1 MIIRNYQTSDEK
13 GWVYCKA
20 LSYLFS
26 PFFDDR
32 ETEKPELLTDI
43 YDYRVEWV
51 AEVDGQIV
59 GLIDIDIYTEE
70 CSQSYIYAPSKRT
83 AYFTNLAV
91 HPDFQGQGIAQALFE
106 QAVNELREQGVE
118 KLAIF
123 TREDDAANHLYQ
135 KWGGQ
140 LVCTDY
146 LVVGAPKDIPTFRFG
161 IDLEQGRLAFTDETG
176 QSVPYYLREGVY
188 VVSEETDLELFDIE
202 DVYQELTYVVDL
214 TEKS

>member
-1 MIIRNYQTSDEK
+1 MIIRKYQTSDEK

-32 ETEKPELLTDI
+32 ETEKPDLMTDV
-43 YDYRVEWV
+43 YDHRVEWV
-51 AEVDGQIV
+51 AEVNEQIV

-70 CSQSYIYAPSKRT
+70 CSRSYIYAPSKRT

-106 QAVNELREQGVE
+106 KAERELREQGVE

-135 KWGGQ
+135 KWGGSNG
-140 LVCTDY
+140 LGNR
-146 LVVGAPKDIPTFRFG
+146 LR
-161 IDLEQGRLAFTDETG
+161 LEMGLAW
-176 QSVPYYLREGVY
+176 QVSSVW
-188 VVSEETDLELFDIE
+188 SA
-202 DVYQELTYVVDL
+202 LTI
-214 TEKS
+214 

>member
-1 MIIRNYQTSDEK
+1 MIIRDYKTSDEK

-32 ETEKPELLTDI
+32 ETEKPALLTDI
-43 YDYRVEWV
+43 YDKRIELV
-51 AEVDGQIV
+51 AESDGQIV
-59 GLIDIDIYTEE
+59 GLIDIDIY
-70 CSQSYIYAPSKRT
+70 SQENSQTYLYAPSQRT
-83 AYFTNLAV
+83 AYLTNFAV
-91 HPDFQGQGIAQALFE
+91 HPDYQGQGIAQALYEKAE
-106 QAVNELREQGVE
+106 QALKDAGVE

-123 TREDDAANHLYQ
+123 TRDGDIANHLYQ

-140 LVCTDY
+140 LVCSDY

-161 IDLEQGRLAFTDETG
+161 IDLERGRLSFSDMEG
-176 QSVPYYLREGVY
+176 QPVPYYLREGVY
-188 VVSEETDLELFDIE
+188 VVSEEAGLDLFDIE

>member
-1 MIIRNYQTSDEK
+1 MIIRKYQTSDEK

-32 ETEKPELLTDI
+32 ETEKPELMTDV
-43 YDYRVEWV
+43 YDHRVEWV

-106 QAVNELREQGVE
+106 KAEQELREQGVE

-123 TREDDAANHLYQ
+123 TREDDAANHFY
-135 KWGGQ
+135 
-140 LVCTDY
+140 
-146 LVVGAPKDIPTFRFG
+146 P
-161 IDLEQGRLAFTDETG
+161 ETPARA
-176 QSVPYYLREGVY
+176 QSVRS
-188 VVSEETDLELFDIE
+188 SESYHWIDPIPPPLLSSFSRDHF
-202 DVYQELTYVVDL
+202 L
-214 TEKS
+214 SSP

>member
-1 MIIRNYQTSDEK
+1 MIIRKYQPADEK

-32 ETEKPELLTDI
+32 ETEKPQLMTDV

-51 AEVDGQIV
+51 AEVDEQIV

-91 HPDFQGQGIAQALFE
+91 HPDFQGKGIAQALFE
-106 QAVNELREQGVE
+106 KAEQELREQAVE

-123 TREDDAANHLYQ
+123 TREGDVANHLYQ
-135 KWGGQ
+135 KWGGEV
-140 LVCTDY
+140 VCSDY
-146 LVVGAPKDIPTFRFG
+146 LVVGAPQDVPTFRFG
-161 IDLEQGRLAFTDETG
+161 IDLERGRLSFSDMEG
-176 QSVPYYLREGVY
+176 QPVPYYLREGVY
-188 VVSEETDLELFDIE
+188 VVSEEAGLDLFDIE

>member
-1 MIIRNYQTSDEK
+1 MIIRKYQPADEK

-32 ETEKPELLTDI
+32 ETEKPQLMTDV

-70 CSQSYIYAPSKRT
+70 CSQSYIYAPSKRI

-106 QAVNELREQGVE
+106 KAEQALREQAVE

-123 TREDDAANHLYQ
+123 TREGDVANHLYQ
-135 KWGGQ
+135 KWGGEV
-140 LVCTDY
+140 VCSDY
-146 LVVGAPKDIPTFRFG
+146 LVVGAPQDVPTFRFG
-161 IDLEQGRLAFTDETG
+161 IDLERGRLSFSDMEG
-176 QSVPYYLREGVY
+176 QPVPYYLREVVY
-188 VVSEETDLELFDIE
+188 VVSEEAGLALFDIE

-214 TEKS
+214 K

>member
-1 MIIRNYQTSDEK
+1 MIIRKYQTSDEK

-32 ETEKPELLTDI
+32 ETEKPELMTDV
-43 YDYRVEWV
+43 YDHRVEWV

-106 QAVNELREQGVE
+106 KAEQELRAQGVE

-123 TREDDAANHLYQ
+123 TREDDAANYLYQ
-135 KWGGQ
+135 KWGGEV
-140 LVCTDY
+140 VCSDY
-146 LVVGAPKDIPTFRFG
+146 LVVGAPQDVPTFRFG
-161 IDLEQGRLAFTDETG
+161 IDLERGRLSFSDMEG
-176 QSVPYYLREGVY
+176 QPVPYYLREGVY
-188 VVSEETDLELFDIE
+188 VVSEEAGLDLFDIE

>member
-1 MIIRNYQTSDEK
+1 MIIRKYQTSDEK

-32 ETEKPELLTDI
+32 ETEKPELMKDV

-70 CSQSYIYAPSKRT
+70 CSWSYIYAPSKRT

-106 QAVNELREQGVE
+106 KAEQELRAQGVE

-123 TREDDAANHLYQ
+123 TREGDVANHLYQ

-140 LVCTDY
+140 LVCSDY
-146 LVVGAPKDIPTFRFG
+146 LVIGTPKDTPYVRFG
-161 IDLEQGRLAFTDETG
+161 VDLPNAKLAFTDETG
-176 QSVPYYLREGVY
+176 QPAPYYLREGVY
-188 VVSEETDLELFDIE
+188 VVSEEAGLELFDIE

>member
-1 MIIRNYQTSDEK
+1 M
-13 GWVYCKA
+13 
-20 LSYLFS
+20 
-26 PFFDDR
+26 
-32 ETEKPELLTDI
+32 
-43 YDYRVEWV
+43 
-51 AEVDGQIV
+51 
-59 GLIDIDIYTEE
+59 
-70 CSQSYIYAPSKRT
+70 
-83 AYFTNLAV
+83 
-91 HPDFQGQGIAQALFE
+91 
-106 QAVNELREQGVE
+106 REQGVE

-161 IDLEQGRLAFTDETG
+161 IDLESGRLAFSDESG

-188 VVSEETDLELFDIE
+188 VVSDEADLELFDIE
-202 DVYQELTYVVDL
+202 DAYQELTYVVDL

>member
-1 MIIRNYQTSDEK
+1 MIIRKYQSGDEK

-20 LSYLFS
+20 LSCLFS

-32 ETEKPELLTDI
+32 ETEKPKLLDDI

-59 GLIDIDIYTEE
+59 GLIDIDIYNEKN
-70 CSQSYIYAPSKRT
+70 SRSYLYASSKRT

-91 HPDFQGQGIAQALFE
+91 HPDYQGQGIAQALYKKAE
-106 QAVNELREQGVE
+106 QELKEQGVE

-123 TREDDAANHLYQ
+123 TREGDVTCHLYQ

-140 LVCTDY
+140 LVCSDY
-146 LVVGAPKDIPTFRFG
+146 LIIGIPKNTPSFRFNVEL
-161 IDLEQGRLAFTDETG
+161 DTARLVFTDEAN
-176 QSVPYYLREGVY
+176 QSVSYYLREGVY
-188 VVSEETDLELFDIE
+188 IVSEEAGLELFDIE
-202 DVYQELTYVVDL
+202 ACYRELTYVIEL
-214 TEKS
+214 T

>member
-1 MIIRNYQTSDEK
+1 MIIRKYQVGDEK

-32 ETEKPELLTDI
+32 ETEKPALLADV

-51 AEVDGQIV
+51 AEQDGEIV
-59 GLIDIDIYTEE
+59 GLLDIDIYNQEN
-70 CSQSYIYAPSKRT
+70 SQAYLYAPSKRT

-91 HPDFQGQGIAQALFE
+91 HPDFQGQGLAQALYEKAE
-106 QAVNELREQGVE
+106 QELREQGVE

-123 TREDDAANHLYQ
+123 TREGAVTNHLYQ

-140 LVCTDY
+140 LVCSDY
-146 LVVGAPKDIPTFRFG
+146 LVVGVPKDTPYVRFG
-161 IDLEQGRLAFTDETG
+161 IDLDKEQLAFSDESG
-176 QSVPYYLREGVY
+176 RNLPYYLREGVY
-188 VVSEETDLELFDIE
+188 VVSEKSSLELFDIE
-202 DVYQELTYVVDL
+202 SVYQELTYVVDF
-214 TEKS
+214 T